1 VGAGRRLIPPT
12 PILGSEVES
21 REMAKLKLTD
31 KIALAAFIAGIAF
44 IGVGMALIDA
54 GHLWIKAGIGTWLL
68 AYWLVLIENY
78 ASGRPV
84 QTRGG
89 VTRREDGRWAYTAP
103 FVPLAVMGLVAV
115 IIAVTF

>member
-1 VGAGRRLIPPT
+1 
-12 PILGSEVES
+12 
-21 REMAKLKLTD
+21 MAKHKLTGR
-31 KIALAAFIAGIAF
+31 IALSAFIAGIVL

-89 VTRREDGRWAYTAP
+89 LVRREDGRRAYAAP
-103 FVPLAVMGLVAV
+103 FVPLAAIGLVAA
-115 IIAVTF
+115 IIAIAF